1 MSGTN
6 KMFEAHIVTLGDGQV
21 GKTSIIFRYFD
32 NKFSNNYLA
41 TIGFDSKVKKK
52 ILPNGEEIKF

>member
-41 TIGFDSKVKKK
+41 TIGFDSKVKK
-52 ILPNGEEIKF
+52 